1 MQRAGIAGNED
12 FRLFQHGQK
21 QGQFRHR
28 RQNRRAGRDLFQFIL
43 ELADENGILDH
54 VAADLRGLKALLAES
69 KDMRRLVRSPILS
82 RAEQE
87 KAMAAILEQANA
99 DRITRN
105 FVALAARNRRLFA
118 LSGIIDAYLAM
129 LAERRGEVTAEV
141 TAANPLSES
150 QQKTLA
156 ETLRKLVGAKVAVEL
171 RIDRELL
178 GGLIVKVGSRLFDSS
193 LRTKLRKLEL
203 VMKGVG

>member
-1 MQRAGIAGNED
+1 MASQGKGVSEIA
-12 FRLFQHGQK
+12 RRYATALF
-21 QGQFRHR
+21 
-28 RQNRRAGRDLFQFIL
+28 
-43 ELADENGILDH
+43 ELADEKAILDR
-54 VAADLRGLKALLAES
+54 VAADLRGLKTLLAES
-69 KDMRRLVRSPILS
+69 GDLRRLVRSPVLS

-87 KAMAAILEQANA
+87 KAMGAVLEQAKA

-129 LAERRGEVTAEV
+129 LAARRGEVTAEV

-156 ETLRKLVGAKVAVEL
+156 ETLRKLVGAKVTVDL
-171 RIDRELL
+171 RVDRHLL

-203 VMKGVG
+203 AMKGVA

>member
-1 MQRAGIAGNED
+1 MASQGKGVSEIAG
-12 FRLFQHGQK
+12 RYATALF
-21 QGQFRHR
+21 
-28 RQNRRAGRDLFQFIL
+28 
-43 ELADENGILDH
+43 ELADEKNILDQI
-54 VAADLRGLKALLAES
+54 AADLRGLKALLAES
-69 KDMRRLVRSPILS
+69 KDLRRLVRSPILS
-82 RAEQE
+82 RADQE
-87 KAMAAILEQANA
+87 KTMEAVLEHAKA

-118 LSGIIDAYLAM
+118 LPGIIDAYLAM

-141 TAANPLSES
+141 TAANPLSDS

-156 ETLRKLVGAKVAVEL
+156 ETLRKLVGAKVAVDL

-203 VMKGVG
+203 AMKGVG

>member
-1 MQRAGIAGNED
+1 VASQGKGVSEIAG
-12 FRLFQHGQK
+12 RYATALF
-21 QGQFRHR
+21 
-28 RQNRRAGRDLFQFIL
+28 
-43 ELADENGILDH
+43 ELADEKNILDQ

-69 KDMRRLVRSPILS
+69 KDLRRLVRSPILS
-82 RAEQE
+82 RADQE
-87 KAMAAILEQANA
+87 KAMAAVLEQANA

-118 LSGIIDAYLAM
+118 LPGIIDAYLAM

-141 TAANPLSES
+141 TAANPLSDS

-156 ETLRKLVGAKVAVEL
+156 ETLRKLVGAKVAVNL
-171 RIDRELL
+171 RVDRELL
-178 GGLIVKVGSRLFDSS
+178 GGLIVKMGSRLFDSS

-203 VMKGVG
+203 AMKGVG